1 MRSPFLKTPSWPYF
15 LWLRG
20 LFKMFHA
27 HATLVV
33 INLECHLSWLRG
45 VTQESSTPS
54 DSSSRVISHWS
65 SLFQLHLNL
74 PCSVTQH
81 MLFSSLGIYFLFL
94 SAWQLLLV
102 LQVLPQ
108 LSSLGRFLSTLRS
121 LPRPLGSTTF
131 IMCSIKWLEYV
142 AALPTRI
149 WVPWEQGLLFIY
161 LFFHVW
167 LSRIE
172 GEVQGLHV
180 EWINESPNYLQKL
193 FPGLSNWV
201 SLFCQE
207 VVRTGQMD
215 LILNEFLLGEGN
227 GTPLQYSCLEN
238 PMGGGAW

>member
-1 MRSPFLKTPSWPYF
+1 
-15 LWLRG
+15 
-20 LFKMFHA
+20 
-27 HATLVV
+27 
-33 INLECHLSWLRG
+33 
-45 VTQESSTPS
+45 
-54 DSSSRVISHWS
+54 
-65 SLFQLHLNL
+65 
-74 PCSVTQH
+74 

-131 IMCSIKWLEYV
+131 MCSIKWLEYV
-142 AALPTRI
+142 APLRTRM
-149 WVPWEQGLLFIY
+149 WVPWEQGLLLF
-161 LFFHVW
+161 FFHVW

-172 GEVQGLHV
+172 GEVQRLQV

-207 VVRTGQMD
+207 VVRTSHMD

-238 PMGGGAW
+238 PMGRGAW